1 MIVTLYGRQA
11 ARCAPCHR
19 VLHTGPCGH
28 CPLHTG
34 SVLACR
40 LHSEAPAPGSR
51 SVTLHPRRRVM
62 REGAGGTGE
71 AVHRADAARASCVT
85 RRSLLLGI
93 NPLHAYCVTG
103 KSADS
108 GRLR

>member
-1 MIVTLYGRQA
+1 
-11 ARCAPCHR
+11 
-19 VLHTGPCGH
+19 
-28 CPLHTG
+28 
-34 SVLACR
+34 
-40 LHSEAPAPGSR
+40 
-51 SVTLHPRRRVM
+51 M

-71 AVHRADAARASCVT
+71 AVHRADAARAFCVT

-108 GRLR
+108 GRLW

>member
-34 SVLACR
+34 LVLACR
-40 LHSEAPAPGSR
+40 LHSEAPA
-51 SVTLHPRRRVM
+51 
-62 REGAGGTGE
+62 GE
-71 AVHRADAARASCVT
+71 AVHRADAARAFCVT
-85 RRSLLLGI
+85 RRSLLLRI

-108 GRLR
+108 GRLW